1 VGIAAKLSAFGKYA
15 KFFAKKPSSSLPLL
29 SLADARK
36 PKYILLVTME
46 LYKEFSFD
54 SAHFLPFVDENHKCR
69 RVHGHTYVVRLYVS
83 GDLDPVLGWVVDFAV
98 IKDVWR
104 PLEEKL
110 DHRLLNDIPGL
121 ENPTAEN
128 IAIWIW
134 RQVKPQLPKLSQ
146 VLVCE
151 NASSGVIY
159 KGEFE

>member
-1 VGIAAKLSAFGKYA
+1 MPIGQ
-15 KFFAKKPSSSLPLL
+15 KFIP
-29 SLADARK
+29 
-36 PKYILLVTME
+36 ITTME

-98 IKDVWR
+98 IKDIWR

-134 RQVKPQLPKLSQ
+134 RQVKPRLPKLSQ